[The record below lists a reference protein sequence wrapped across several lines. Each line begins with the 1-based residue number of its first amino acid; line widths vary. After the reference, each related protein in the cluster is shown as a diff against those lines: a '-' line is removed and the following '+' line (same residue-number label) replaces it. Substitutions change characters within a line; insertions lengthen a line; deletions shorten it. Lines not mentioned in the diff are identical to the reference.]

1 MKNIDNITTK
11 EEAHCFLT
19 KEFANIAHLLTSKKN
34 GLSKK
39 IDSYMTYQDVL
50 QKKFEMDV
58 DLYTNAI
65 KGILEIKSRQQD
77 TFIENNIKELRDLN
91 KEYENILDQKHSL

>member
-1 MKNIDNITTK
+1 MKNINNITTK

-19 KEFANIAHLLTSKKN
+19 KEFANIAHLLTSKKP
-34 GLSKK
+34 GLGKK
-39 IDSYMTYQDVL
+39 IDFYMINKEAL

-58 DLYTNAI
+58 DLYTNAV

-77 TFIENNIKELRDLN
+77 QDINHYKEKVKELQ
-91 KEYENILDQKHSL
+91 EQVLDKKY